1 MARRGRGQKGSW
13 GVAGEHLEGV
23 GGVTICGGQCGSW
36 RLTRGPCS
44 PAPSPC
50 LQACVMMGSLG
61 SHATHARSP
70 APGPCL
76 QAYVMMG
83 FLIFGNSVP
92 QFSSFG
98 EAANTCFEMLLGNI
112 DVNQELRA
120 LGGLQVG
127 GGGVRVE
134 GLLHPKP

>member
-1 MARRGRGQKGSW
+1 
-13 GVAGEHLEGV
+13 
-23 GGVTICGGQCGSW
+23 
-36 RLTRGPCS
+36 
-44 PAPSPC
+44 
-50 LQACVMMGSLG
+50 MMGSLG

-127 GGGVRVE
+127 GGG
-134 GLLHPKP
+134 G